1 MVNVFYKEVPGI
13 VMLHKDLK
21 AGDFFVYAG
30 DGRNRNPSVYM
41 KIEEDGV
48 LHTVDFARGHVF
60 DDRSQ
65 GCLESKV
72 IKLDA
77 LIFTCASKS

>member
-1 MVNVFYKEVPGI
+1 MVNVIYKKGTGK

-21 AGDFFVYAG
+21 AGDFFIYAEH
-30 DGRNRNPSVYM
+30 DDNNPSVFM
-41 KIEEDGV
+41 KVEENGV
-48 LHTVDFARGHVF
+48 LHTVDFERGHVF

-65 GCLESKV
+65 GCLESEV